1 MARYTNLPD
10 NKNKPFGGAYSVYD
24 SDTVY
29 MRDYLVQKYAV
40 NSSYH
45 DFESIKQDYF
55 SQFKYFL
62 SDPHKLTGL
71 SMYKHACFTQGT
83 TESFAHF
90 YTRYRNKNRL
100 RLARGE
106 YFYHQM
112 IKSMYFSM
120 RFDWL
125 EDDELKSGDV
135 LVISAPFSDT
145 CDLYP
150 NLEQILTECDDK
162 EIPVLL
168 DLAYI
173 NIATEIE
180 IDLSHPCIEYVVS
193 SLSKVFPV
201 ENYRIGIRLQ
211 KEMFEDPLYVINE
224 PYYNY
229 INMCSVYLGLG
240 LMQEFSPMYIYDKYA
255 PKQDL
260 YCKLYNLEKTKCV
273 YFGLDTA
280 NEYPEYNRGRDTNR
294 LCFSRLWDGRMTFDM

>member
-1 MARYTNLPD
+1 MVRYTNLPD
-10 NKNKPFGGAYSVYD
+10 NKDKPFGGAYSVYD
-24 SDTVY
+24 SETVY

-40 NSSYH
+40 NTH
-45 DFESIKQDYF
+45 QFETLKQEYF
-55 SQFKYFL
+55 ERYKSFL
-62 SDPHKLTGL
+62 SSPHNLNGL
-71 SMYKHACFTQGT
+71 NLYKYVCFTQGT
-83 TESFAHF
+83 TESFSHF
-90 YTRYRNKNRL
+90 YIRYRNKNRL

-112 IKSMYFSM
+112 IKGIYYSM

-125 EDDELKSGDV
+125 EDDELRSGDV

-150 NLEQILTECDDK
+150 NLEKILCECDEK

-173 NIATEIE
+173 NIAKDIE

-201 ENYRIGIRLQ
+201 ENYRIGIILQ
-211 KEMFEDPLYVINE
+211 KKMFEDPLYVINE
-224 PYYNY
+224 PHYNY

-240 LMQEFSPMYIYDKYA
+240 MMEYFEPDYIYDKYVNEQQIYCQ
-255 PKQDL
+255 KYDL
-260 YCKLYNLEKTKCV
+260 EPARCV
-273 YFGLDTA
+273 YFGIDK
-280 NEYPEYNRGRDTNR
+280 NNQYPEYNRGRDTNR
-294 LCFSRLWDGRMTFDM
+294 LCFSRIWDGRMYING

>member
-1 MARYTNLPD
+1 MVRYTTLPD
-10 NKNKPFGGAYSVYD
+10 NKDKPFGGAYSVYD
-24 SDTVY
+24 SETVY

-40 NSSYH
+40 NTH
-45 DFESIKQDYF
+45 EFETLKQEYF
-55 SQFKYFL
+55 ERYKSFL
-62 SDPHKLTGL
+62 SSPHNLNGL
-71 SMYKHACFTQGT
+71 NLYKYVCFTQGT
-83 TESFAHF
+83 TESFSHF
-90 YTRYRNKNRL
+90 YIRYRNKNRL

-112 IKSMYFSM
+112 IKGIYYSM

-125 EDDELKSGDV
+125 EDDELRSGDV

-150 NLEQILTECDDK
+150 NLEKILCECDEK

-173 NIATEIE
+173 NIAKDIE
-180 IDLSHPCIEYVVS
+180 IDLSHPCVEYVVS

-211 KEMFEDPLYVINE
+211 KKMFEDPLYVINE
-224 PYYNY
+224 PHYNY

-240 LMQEFSPMYIYDKYA
+240 MMEYFEPDYIYDKYVNEQQIYCQ
-255 PKQDL
+255 KYDL
-260 YCKLYNLEKTKCV
+260 EPARCV
-273 YFGLDTA
+273 YFGIDK
-280 NEYPEYNRGRDTNR
+280 NNQYPEYNRGRDTNR
-294 LCFSRLWDGRMTFDM
+294 LCFSRIWDGRMYING

>member
-1 MARYTNLPD
+1 MVRYTTLPD
-10 NKNKPFGGAYSVYD
+10 NKDKPFGGAYSVYD
-24 SDTVY
+24 SETVY

-40 NSSYH
+40 NTH
-45 DFESIKQDYF
+45 EFETLKQEYF
-55 SQFKYFL
+55 ERYKSFL
-62 SDPHKLTGL
+62 SSPHNLNGL
-71 SMYKHACFTQGT
+71 NLYKYVCFTQGT
-83 TESFAHF
+83 TESFSHF
-90 YTRYRNKNRL
+90 YIRYRNKNRL

-112 IKSMYFSM
+112 IKGIYYSM

-125 EDDELKSGDV
+125 EDDELRSGDV

-150 NLEQILTECDDK
+150 NLEKILCECDEK

-173 NIATEIE
+173 NIAKDIE

-211 KEMFEDPLYVINE
+211 KKMFEDPLYVINE
-224 PYYNY
+224 PHYNY

-240 LMQEFSPMYIYDKYA
+240 MMEYFEPDYIYDKYVNEQQIYCQ
-255 PKQDL
+255 KYDL
-260 YCKLYNLEKTKCV
+260 EPARCV
-273 YFGLDTA
+273 YFGIDK
-280 NEYPEYNRGRDTNR
+280 NNQYPEYNRGRDTNR
-294 LCFSRLWDGRMTFDM
+294 LCFSRIWDGRMYING

>member
-1 MARYTNLPD
+1 MVRYTTLPD
-10 NKNKPFGGAYSVYD
+10 NKDKPFGGAYSVYD
-24 SDTVY
+24 SETVY

-40 NSSYH
+40 NTH
-45 DFESIKQDYF
+45 EFETLKQEYF
-55 SQFKYFL
+55 ERYKSFLFSPHNLNGLNLYKYV
-62 SDPHKLTGL
+62 
-71 SMYKHACFTQGT
+71 CFTQGT
-83 TESFAHF
+83 TESFSHF
-90 YTRYRNKNRL
+90 YIRYRNKNRL

-112 IKSMYFSM
+112 IKGIYYSM

-125 EDDELKSGDV
+125 EDDELRSGDV

-150 NLEQILTECDDK
+150 NLEKILCECDEK

-173 NIATEIE
+173 NIAKDIE
-180 IDLSHPCIEYVVS
+180 IDLSHPCVEYVVS

-211 KEMFEDPLYVINE
+211 KKMFEDPLYVINE
-224 PYYNY
+224 PHYNY

-240 LMQEFSPMYIYDKYA
+240 MMEYFEPDYIYDKYVNEQQIYCQ
-255 PKQDL
+255 KYDL
-260 YCKLYNLEKTKCV
+260 EPARCV
-273 YFGLDTA
+273 YFGIDK
-280 NEYPEYNRGRDTNR
+280 NNQYPEYNRGRDTNR
-294 LCFSRLWDGRMTFDM
+294 LCFSRIWDGRMYING

>member
-1 MARYTNLPD
+1 MVRYTNLPD
-10 NKNKPFGGAYSVYD
+10 NKDKPFGGAYSVYD
-24 SDTVY
+24 SETVY

-40 NSSYH
+40 NTH
-45 DFESIKQDYF
+45 EFETLKQEYF
-55 SQFKYFL
+55 ERYKSFL
-62 SDPHKLTGL
+62 SSPHNLNGL
-71 SMYKHACFTQGT
+71 DLYKYTCFTQGT
-83 TESFAHF
+83 TESFSHF
-90 YTRYRNKNRL
+90 YIRYRNKNRL
-100 RLARGE
+100 RIARGE

-112 IKSMYFSM
+112 IKSIYYSM

-125 EDDELKSGDV
+125 EDDELRSGDV

-150 NLEQILTECDDK
+150 NLEKILCECDEK

-168 DLAYI
+168 DLAYV
-173 NIATEIE
+173 NIAKDIE

-211 KEMFEDPLYVINE
+211 KKMFEDPLYVINE

-240 LMQEFSPMYIYDKYA
+240 MMEYFEPDYIYDKYVNEQQIYCQ
-255 PKQDL
+255 KYDL
-260 YCKLYNLEKTKCV
+260 EPARCV
-273 YFGLDTA
+273 YFGIDK
-280 NEYPEYNRGRDTNR
+280 NNQYPEYNRGRDTNR
-294 LCFSRLWDGRMTFDM
+294 LCFSRIWDGRMSLNV